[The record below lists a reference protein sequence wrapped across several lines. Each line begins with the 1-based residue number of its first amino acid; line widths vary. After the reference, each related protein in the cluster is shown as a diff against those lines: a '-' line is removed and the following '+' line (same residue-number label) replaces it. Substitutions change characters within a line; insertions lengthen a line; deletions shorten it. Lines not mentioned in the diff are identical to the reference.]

1 MEDLTEILITV
12 TEGKIPKMT
21 YRNSLQIMTSVLD
34 NMSNAGMDGLTVS
47 QIILK
52 SNISHSRLQKLVHNL
67 SSSGLVNKIEYEK
80 KQTFVITEKGRL
92 LLQEYKKFSDLAG
105 IFGLEM

>member
-1 MEDLTEILITV
+1 
-12 TEGKIPKMT
+12 MT

-34 NMSNAGMDGLTVS
+34 NMNNAGMDGLTVS

-67 SSSGLVNKIEYEK
+67 SSSDLVNKIEYEK

-105 IFGLEM
+105 IFGLEMW